1 MGNCGISVRE
11 KNICIYPS
19 VLGSI
24 PNHQQFIKV
33 KMRQEMYIEN
43 VKVVELT
50 FEDGTK
56 KLCRGGEEA
65 VLRAWGTYPIV
76 SARWTGEE
84 ETMQWIPEELPEGMI
99 MEW

>member
-1 MGNCGISVRE
+1 MNVCMKYWKNMELRNMSTDDMIIE
-11 KNICIYPS
+11 K
-19 VLGSI
+19 
-24 PNHQQFIKV
+24 
-33 KMRQEMYIEN
+33 

-76 SARWTGEE
+76 SAKWTGEE
-84 ETMQWIPEELPEGMI
+84 ETMQWLQDESYIRI
-99 MEW
+99 

>member
-1 MGNCGISVRE
+1 MIVE
-11 KNICIYPS
+11 K
-19 VLGSI
+19 
-24 PNHQQFIKV
+24 
-33 KMRQEMYIEN
+33 

-65 VLRAWGTYPIV
+65 VYRAWGSYPVV

-84 ETMQWIPEELPEGMI
+84 DTMQWIEYDESLTDEQDRSYGKNMGG
-99 MEW
+99 

>member
-1 MGNCGISVRE
+1 MKTEMFIE
-11 KNICIYPS
+11 K
-19 VLGSI
+19 
-24 PNHQQFIKV
+24 
-33 KMRQEMYIEN
+33 

-65 VLRAWGTYPIV
+65 VERAWGTYPVV

-84 ETMQWIPEELPEGMI
+84 ETMQWITSNEENMEYGGMGWEPE
-99 MEW
+99 